1 VRVVLD
7 TNLVLSAFLW
17 GGTPYR
23 LLEAARAGVIHL
35 VTSLALVNEFRKVL
49 SRVQF
54 ARVIQAGGKS
64 VDQLVAEYE
73 NRCIVLDPPP
83 LPATVVTADPD
94 DDAVLACAV
103 AANANVIV
111 SGDRHLLA
119 LGSYQGIPIFTAAAL
134 LARLTP
140 PAPPGSAGPTP

>member
-7 TNLVLSAFLW
+7 TNLVISALIW
-17 GGTPYR
+17 GGTPSR
-23 LLEAARAGVIHL
+23 LIAAVRAGVLHAITSLGL
-35 VTSLALVNEFRKVL
+35 VTELRTALSQAKFVRAL
-49 SRVQF
+49 
-54 ARVIQAGGKS
+54 QAGGKS
-64 VDQLVAEYE
+64 VDQVVAEYE
-73 NRCIVLDPPP
+73 SMCIVLDPPP
-83 LPATVVTADPD
+83 LPVTVVIADPA

-103 AANANVIV
+103 AAHADVIV

-119 LGSYQGIPIFTAAAL
+119 LGSYQGIPILTAAAL